1 VREFIPW
8 RATRIQIVT
17 TPLIGAIIIF
27 EKRAMPDRR
36 LVAFLIGLGIAV
48 ANTLAHAQPSAE
60 PLQFEVATVK
70 LVDPP
75 MGPHAVGLRVEHGTA
90 ILQAATVRQIIV
102 QAYAVQ
108 RVLVMGGPAWYDG
121 DQYDILA
128 KAPTADAT
136 PTEIRTMLQN
146 LLADR
151 FKLSIRRGTREVT
164 AYSLTIG
171 RNGSKLADPP
181 AGQASKVVI
190 GDRGGIVFQNTT
202 LAGLVNT
209 LANILDQPVIDKTG
223 LTGRYTYNF
232 SPSADPS
239 GPSLFTVVEEQL
251 GLKLEAGK
259 APVEVL
265 QVDHVERPSAN

>member
-1 VREFIPW
+1 MPSRSLFAVSG
-8 RATRIQIVT
+8 IV
-17 TPLIGAIIIF
+17 LAIAPVF
-27 EKRAMPDRR
+27 
-36 LVAFLIGLGIAV
+36 
-48 ANTLAHAQPSAE
+48 AQRSDA
-60 PLQFEVATVK
+60 PLQFEVASVK

-75 MGPHAVGLRVEHGTA
+75 MGPHAVGLRVDHGTA
-90 ILQAATVRQIIV
+90 TLQGATVRQIIV

-108 RVLVMGGPAWYDG
+108 RVLVMGGPTWYDG

-128 KAPTADAT
+128 KAPTPDAT

-151 FKLSIRRGTREVT
+151 FKLSIHRGTREVN

-171 RNGSKLADPP
+171 KKGSKLADPP
-181 AGQASKVVI
+181 AGQASKAAV
-190 GDRGGIVFQNTT
+190 DDHGGIVFQNTT

-232 SPSADPS
+232 KPIGDPS
-239 GPSLFTVVEEQL
+239 GPSLFTVLEEQL
-251 GLKLEAGK
+251 GLKLESSK
-259 APVEVL
+259 ASVEVL

>member
-1 VREFIPW
+1 MPNGRLLAVLVVHGIVV
-8 RATRIQIVT
+8 ATSS
-17 TPLIGAIIIF
+17 
-27 EKRAMPDRR
+27 
-36 LVAFLIGLGIAV
+36 
-48 ANTLAHAQPSAE
+48 AHAQSPAV
-60 PLQFEVATVK
+60 PLQFEVASVK

-90 ILQAATVRQIIV
+90 ILQGATVRQIIV

-108 RVLVMGGPAWYDG
+108 RVLVMGGPTWYDG
-121 DQYDILA
+121 DQYDIIA
-128 KAPTADAT
+128 KAPTLDAT

-151 FKLSIRRGTREVT
+151 FKLSIHRRTREVT
-164 AYSLTIG
+164 AYTLTIG
-171 RNGSKLADPP
+171 RNGSKLADPS
-181 AGQASKVVI
+181 AGQDSKVVI

-209 LANILDQPVIDKTG
+209 LANILDEPVIDKTG

-265 QVDHVERPSAN
+265 QVDHVERPTAN